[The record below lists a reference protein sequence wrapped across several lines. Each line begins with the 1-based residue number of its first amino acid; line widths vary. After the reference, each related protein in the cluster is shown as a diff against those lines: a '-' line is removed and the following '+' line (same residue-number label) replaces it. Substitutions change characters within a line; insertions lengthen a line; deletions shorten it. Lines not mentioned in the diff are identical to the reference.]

1 MSQSGKSR
9 MNSVKIYF
17 GVWNTIWNSS
27 GSKIYFMQYLFCV
40 LLLCACNGNHSS
52 NCLPE
57 KSSNSIQQTQLV
69 NPVGIKVSERF
80 PVPELYT
87 RQDTNKLGFASYLRN
102 LGLKKHG
109 SNVTLYNGQ
118 LKRNQSAHLAVVD
131 MEIGQ
136 RDLQQCADAVIRLR
150 GEYLFHQKRF
160 NEISFTFTNGFK
172 ASFDTWSRGY
182 QIQVKGNVVSW
193 VKSSKN
199 DASYASFRAYC
210 EQVFTYA
217 GSLSLSKQLNF
228 VTNLNEIKSGD
239 VFIRG
244 GSPGHAVIVIDV
256 AVNRVNGKK
265 IFMLAQSYMPAQ
277 EIQILK
283 NPQST
288 TESPWYEVEE
298 IQTQLVTPEYIFNK
312 DELMRF

>member
-1 MSQSGKSR
+1 
-9 MNSVKIYF
+9 
-17 GVWNTIWNSS
+17 
-27 GSKIYFMQYLFCV
+27 MQYLFCV
-40 LLLCACNGNHSS
+40 LLLCACNGNYSS
-52 NCLPE
+52 VSLLD
-57 KSSNSIQQTQLV
+57 KTTSSIRQSQLI
-69 NPVGIKVSERF
+69 NPVGIKVRERF
-80 PVPELYT
+80 PVPELYI
-87 RQDTNKLGFASYLRN
+87 RQDTNKLGFAYYLRN

-109 SNVTLYNGQ
+109 SDVILYNGQ

-136 RDLQQCADAVIRLR
+136 RDLQQCADAVMRLR

-172 ASFDTWSRGY
+172 ANFDTWSKGY
-182 QIQVKGNVVSW
+182 QIQVNGNIVSW

-199 DASYASFRAYC
+199 DASYASFREFC

-217 GSLSLSKQLNF
+217 GTLSLSRQLKF
-228 VTNLNEIKSGD
+228 VADIKEIQSGD

-244 GSPGHAVIVIDV
+244 GSPGHAVIVLDV
-256 AVNRVNGKK
+256 AVNRTNGNK

-288 TESPWYEVEE
+288 TESPWYEVDE